1 MAKTETGLSVNKIV
15 RCLSVKNGKSLKGKD
30 WQFFGFTDSTYD
42 KEKKTYVKHGNYQ
55 IFINKPIEGLKSN
68 DLVKIKKITSIKQV
82 TNTFNGRVYTQLVVN
97 VDAEPYIKKEEFTP
111 ADSTISEVEDP
122 TFFDVNDEDTP
133 F

>member
-68 DLVKIKKITSIKQV
+68 DLVKIKKITSIKQA